1 MDPAV
6 TARTGE
12 EPVRDAGPAAS
23 AADVGLTYVTDE
35 APGIA
40 RRRCGRGFRYLGPDG
55 AAVRDAATLERIR
68 ALVLP
73 PAWEDV
79 WICPDTRGHL
89 QATGRDARGRKV
101 YRYHDRWR
109 EVRDRSK
116 FEHQVEFAHALPAIR
131 AAVERD
137 LGRRALPR
145 RRVLAAVVRLLDRSL
160 IRVGNPEYARINGSY
175 GATTMRARH
184 AAVRGRRVLLD
195 FRGKAGRRHSVEVDD
210 RRLAAVVRR
219 CQELP
224 GQQLFAY
231 IDREGEQRL
240 VASDD
245 VNDYLHEIAGEDTSA
260 KDFRTW
266 GASVLAFDALRRAPV
281 PTSEAARK
289 RAVAEIVRGVA
300 ADLGNTP
307 AVCRASYIHPRIFDA
322 YEMGELDQLDLPRA
336 TRRLTAAER
345 GLLALLEAP
354 AAVRGRARSGRIARA
369 AAAK

>member
-1 MDPAV
+1 MTLQLDPV
-6 TARTGE
+6 E
-12 EPVRDAGPAAS
+12 S
-23 AADVGLTYVTDE
+23 AAEAGLHYVGDDQ
-35 APGIA
+35 PGI
-40 RRRCGRGFRYLGPDG
+40 RRKRAGAGFSY
-55 AAVRDAATLERIR
+55 VDANGKRIHDQATLLRIKH
-68 ALVLP
+68 LVIP

-79 WICPDTRGHL
+79 WICPDARGHL

-109 EVRDRSK
+109 AVRDRSK
-116 FEHQVEFAHALPAIR
+116 FEHQIEFAHALPAIR

-231 IDREGEQRL
+231 LDRE
-240 VASDD
+240 
-245 VNDYLHEIAGEDTSA
+245 
-260 KDFRTW
+260 
-266 GASVLAFDALRRAPV
+266 
-281 PTSEAARK
+281 
-289 RAVAEIVRGVA
+289 
-300 ADLGNTP
+300 
-307 AVCRASYIHPRIFDA
+307 
-322 YEMGELDQLDLPRA
+322 
-336 TRRLTAAER
+336 
-345 GLLALLEAP
+345 
-354 AAVRGRARSGRIARA
+354 
-369 AAAK
+369 